1 MNKYTETYLNELNHK
16 RAFIGKALVSAGKSI
31 IPSEAGKA
39 ISGVIPK
46 SIPAVSNFGS
56 KIKDF
61 IQGGIHGAKTTT
73 KGLGNV
79 FTDPSLG
86 KLDKI
91 QKAVIGMYGFPTI
104 LVDRALK
111 SKTPLNAREL
121 GFLAGTAAPA
131 TAASTAASI
140 AANGSAIKD
149 SLKEDNRPL
158 YEKAYGKGLGIGGGS
173 L

>member
-61 IQGGIHGAKTTT
+61 IQ
-73 KGLGNV
+73 
-79 FTDPSLG
+79 
-86 KLDKI
+86 
-91 QKAVIGMYGFPTI
+91 
-104 LVDRALK
+104 
-111 SKTPLNAREL
+111 
-121 GFLAGTAAPA
+121 
-131 TAASTAASI
+131 
-140 AANGSAIKD
+140 
-149 SLKEDNRPL
+149 
-158 YEKAYGKGLGIGGGS
+158 YGKKFLVI
-173 L
+173 LLL